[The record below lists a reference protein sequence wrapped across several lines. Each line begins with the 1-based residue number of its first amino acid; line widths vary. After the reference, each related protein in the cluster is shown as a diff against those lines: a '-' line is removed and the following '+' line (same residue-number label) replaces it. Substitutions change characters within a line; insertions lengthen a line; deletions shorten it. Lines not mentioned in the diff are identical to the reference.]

1 MSNICTCR
9 CNMTSLSQ
17 QEHKTYMAKLSG
29 QSCKPNLV
37 TGDCQQGSSRAPA
50 EKRRRSAQL
59 IRTDHKQL
67 PLRQRHL
74 WRTISLFQHW
84 LGHARRNNV
93 AVCQCDVPRARA
105 VQPNGFLHSSG
116 SIKWKHIN
124 LCHALHIVFDIFE
137 ALRVTHLAEAC
148 SAK

>member
-17 QEHKTYMAKLSG
+17 QEHKPYMAKLSG
-29 QSCKPNLV
+29 QSWKTNLV

-74 WRTISLFQHW
+74 WRTISLVQHW

-93 AVCQCDVPRARA
+93 AVCQCDVPVRAQFSPMA
-105 VQPNGFLHSSG
+105 SYILQS
-116 SIKWKHIN
+116 SIKCSTSIYVMHCTVSSTSSKH
-124 LCHALHIVFDIFE
+124 
-137 ALRVTHLAEAC
+137 
-148 SAK
+148 SG